1 MSLATRVA
9 ALLVLLYGARTD
21 RIRRL
26 TTADTSTVGQRTY
39 LVLSTNPIEI
49 ANPVAQLL
57 ARLVTDAERNPR
69 ALRRDGV
76 GLYLFPSTRRHHE
89 PIHPTTLGRWMVRA
103 GVSPRIARN
112 HAILALTSD
121 LPAAV
126 VAAQVGITP
135 QAASRWA
142 QFSQRD
148 SIEYIAAR
156 TER

>member
-69 ALRRDGV
+69 ALRAGRRGIISVPLDTATPRTDPPHDPRAVDGA
-76 GLYLFPSTRRHHE
+76 GRSQPADRPE
-89 PIHPTTLGRWMVRA
+89 LGA
-103 GVSPRIARN
+103 
-112 HAILALTSD
+112 
-121 LPAAV
+121 
-126 VAAQVGITP
+126 
-135 QAASRWA
+135 
-142 QFSQRD
+142 
-148 SIEYIAAR
+148 
-156 TER
+156 